1 LLNDATAVAVLAA
14 GRGVRFGGDI
24 PKPLLPFAGE
34 TLLTRALGAAR
45 ASGLAPVV
53 CVVSD
58 ARVEAAVP
66 GEVLVARNETP
77 ELGIASSLQAALR
90 VLRDPAWSALDAVV
104 VGLADQPL
112 VGAEAYRRLALAAA
126 EGERLAVATYSGQR
140 GNPVMIARTLWDEAM
155 ELAGDEGA
163 RVLVRRHGAREVR
176 CDDTG
181 EPTDI
186 DTPDEL
192 AALEQQW
199 RSQTASE

>member
-24 PKPLLPFAGE
+24 PKPLLPFAGA
-34 TLLTRALGAAR
+34 TLLARALGAAR
-45 ASGLAPVV
+45 ASGLTPVV

-66 GEVLVARNETP
+66 DDIVIARNEAP

-90 VLRDPAWSALDAVV
+90 VLSDAAWKAVDAVV

-126 EGERLAVATYSGQR
+126 DGERLAVATYGGQR
-140 GNPVMIARTLWDEAM
+140 ANPVMIARALWDEAM
-155 ELAGDEGA
+155 ELTGDEGA

>member
-1 LLNDATAVAVLAA
+1 LNDATAVAVLAA
-14 GRGVRFGGDI
+14 GRGVRYGGDI

-34 TLLTRALGAAR
+34 TLLARALGAAR

-90 VLRDPAWSALDAVV
+90 VLRDPAWSAVDAVV

>member
-1 LLNDATAVAVLAA
+1 LNDATAVAVLAA
-14 GRGVRFGGDI
+14 GRGVRYGGDI

-66 GEVLVARNETP
+66 GEVLVARNDTP

-90 VLRDPAWSALDAVV
+90 VLRDPAWSAVDAVV

-126 EGERLAVATYSGQR
+126 EGERLAVATYGGQR

-163 RVLVRRHGAREVR
+163 RVLVRRLGAREAR

>member
-1 LLNDATAVAVLAA
+1 LNDATAVAVLAA

-90 VLRDPAWSALDAVV
+90 VLRDPAWSAVDAVV